1 MRPTVLLAVILQ
13 LANVWTRVP
22 TQIQTRLA
30 ATAQPSTTIYQSSVA
45 VPVASVSPSSI
56 NLEAGTS
63 AYAVDVA
70 SGQVLYALNDSKPRP
85 IASVTK
91 LMTVMVA
98 LSQLKPDAVVKVGQ
112 LPDYD
117 TADETMGL
125 KTGEE
130 LHVIDLVKA
139 ALIPSD
145 NDAADALAIATSG
158 SLTKFYAA
166 MNAKAAQWGITGAHF
181 ASATGLDD
189 QNNLVSAQALS
200 KIAMLDLANPALA
213 KIFDTSRDTIT
224 DTAGRTFNLS
234 TTDDLLA
241 TGQFYGIK
249 TGYTEAAGECFVGLT
264 KIDGHQIVTVVL
276 GSSDRFGETGTLVN
290 WIGHNWTWQ

>member
-1 MRPTVLLAVILQ
+1 MRTTVLLAVILQ

-22 TQIQTRLA
+22 AQIQTRLA
-30 ATAQPSTTIYQSSVA
+30 ITTQPPATTYQSSPA
-45 VPVASVSPSSI
+45 VPIASVSPSPI

-63 AYAVDVA
+63 AYAIDVA

-98 LSQLKPDAVVKVGQ
+98 LSQLKPNAIVTVGQ
-112 LPDYD
+112 LPTYD

-125 KTGEE
+125 ETGEE
-130 LHVIDLVKA
+130 FHVIDLVKA
-139 ALIPSD
+139 ALMPSD

-166 MNAKAAQWGITGAHF
+166 MNAKAAEWGITGAHF
-181 ASATGLDD
+181 ASATGLTD

-200 KIAMLDLANPALA
+200 KIAMLDLTNPTIA
-213 KIFDTSRDTIT
+213 KIVDTPNDTIT
-224 DTAGRTFNLS
+224 DTVGRTFHLS

-264 KIDGHQIVTVVL
+264 KINGHQIITVVL

-290 WIGHNWTWQ
+290 WIGYNWTWQ